1 MKKISTVLL
10 VLVLVGSVAFA
21 GFTGSASA
29 GFGYNLDTQEYGFI
43 GNNTKVSVDLN
54 FLEAIGEAKAEGE
67 VYADIK
73 ASLTFSFNNSSES
86 GLDPN
91 GTGTP
96 LVSWNAATEVWTTPM
111 IAALDFD
118 HAKIVGDGWYLGILG
133 TVHSANFATSA
144 IDSTDAIPEADN
156 ALGFETDDSVQYA
169 DLRPRDYVTKNGS
182 GVEFGMKDY
191 VVSFGATGDVD
202 GKAAVGAIG
211 AQPAKAF
218 HYFGTVTTPA
228 YELADGVTAQFGAAV
243 STYKYNFDSTAKTY
257 TLSGRA
263 ASGSAKVMY
272 ASDELSGSVAADVV
286 YKGGLKADVAANV
299 AYDAYSLDVY
309 YATDAYRGGYKASPI
324 KNLLSAKVVAAIDP
338 VTVTLTGKNLVNA
351 QALSASVDFAAT
363 EELAVTVKGEYTIT
377 GGAWNV
383 GGSATYTTED
393 YVATAGTTYKSTTQ
407 VSLNASIASKTLI
420 PGAEVKL
427 AYAGDD
433 LTSANATLFG
443 DEDNG
448 DKGKV
453 LASVKIA
460 F

>member
-29 GFGYNLDTQEYGFI
+29 GFGYDLDTQEYGFI

-96 LVSWNAATEVWTTPM
+96 LVIWNAATEVWTTPM

-144 IDSTDAIPEADN
+144 IDSTDAIDEADN
-156 ALGFETDDSVQYA
+156 ALGFKTDDSVQYA

-202 GKAAVGAIG
+202 GGT
-211 AQPAKAF
+211 F
-218 HYFGTVTTPA
+218 NYFGTVTTPA
-228 YELADGVTAQFGAAV
+228 YELADGVTAQFGAAA
-243 STYKYNFDSTAKTY
+243 STSTAN
-257 TLSGRA
+257 GRA

-309 YATDAYRGGYKASPI
+309 YATDAYRGGYKESPI

-363 EELAVTVKGEYTIT
+363 EELAVTVKGGYTIT
-377 GGAWNV
+377 GGDWNV
-383 GGSATYTTED
+383 GGSLAYTAEKF
-393 YVATAGTTYKSTTQ
+393 TAKAGASVNQDTKIG
-407 VSLNASIASKTLI
+407 LNASVESKTLI

-427 AYAGDD
+427 AYAGSD
-433 LTSANATLFG
+433 LLVKDLSLAAA
-443 DEDNG
+443 DEDDG

-453 LASVKIA
+453 LASIKIA